1 MNIGEKIKEL
11 RTAKVMTQAEL
22 AGNEIT
28 RNMLSQIENGSAQ
41 PSLDTLRYI
50 AKRLN
55 VSPGFL
61 LAEGDD
67 EQMYIKYREMHGI
80 KNAYLNGDYRIC
92 REACLASANYGDDE
106 VQLILAECTLE
117 IAIEEFCRGNLRI
130 ACEYFD
136 LAIDA
141 CTGTVYRTCH
151 VSDTSAMY
159 FKYMRKISATLSS
172 SFIDEGEAPTYA
184 SLSEPFCMYA
194 GAFLM
199 LEGDERLSGFDRL
212 IDSESLYGLHI
223 RARQHMQEK
232 EYAEARECLKKI
244 LLSDEGVPDPMLY
257 FVFCDAEICC
267 RETEDFK
274 GAYEY
279 SMGKIELLQRLLS

>member
-1 MNIGEKIKEL
+1 MNIGEKIKQL

-28 RNMLSQIENGSAQ
+28 RNMLSRIENGAAQ

-50 AKRLN
+50 AERLN
-55 VSPGFL
+55 VSAGFL

-67 EQMYIKYREMHGI
+67 EQMYIKYSEMHGI

-92 REACLASANYGDDE
+92 REACLSSASYGDDE

-117 IAIEEFCRGNLRI
+117 IAIEEFNLGNLRT

-141 CTGTVYRTCH
+141 CTGTVYRTSH
-151 VSDTSAMY
+151 VSDTAAMY

-172 SFIDEGEAPTYA
+172 NFIDESEAPTYA
-184 SLSEPFCMYA
+184 SLGEPFCMYA

-199 LEGDERLSGFDRL
+199 LDGDERISGLDSL
-212 IDSESLYGLHI
+212 IESESLYGLHI
-223 RARQHMQEK
+223 RARQHMQAK
-232 EYAEARECLKKI
+232 RYAEACECLKKI
-244 LLSDEGVPDPMLY
+244 LFSDVTIPNPMLY
-257 FVFCDAEICC
+257 FVFGDAELCC

-274 GAYEY
+274 SAYEY
-279 SMGKIELLQRLLS
+279 SMDKIELLQRMLS